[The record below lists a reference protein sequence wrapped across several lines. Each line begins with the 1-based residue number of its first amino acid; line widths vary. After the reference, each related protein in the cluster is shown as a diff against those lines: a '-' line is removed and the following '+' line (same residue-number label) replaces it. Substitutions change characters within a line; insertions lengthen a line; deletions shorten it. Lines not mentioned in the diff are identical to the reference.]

1 MNIERNL
8 QEWNIPNIP
17 TKQIDKQ
24 STFSNSSFLL
34 DYTVKTIEKTISLN
48 NEYEIVKLFSKESME
63 KHRQKYSFIHIGLV
77 QVAVKPLTRQGLNT
91 TVLLCLRDGRHL
103 DFQDSLLRM
112 VESSLYEGPFYF
124 NCHPNYSL
132 SLYDPTLLHALE
144 LNIKTDGYEMMKGA
158 QPLTLV
164 YIIYY
169 KLMKATLETQSLI
182 ESPKDKLYYYKQ
194 IHVIILYKT

>member
-1 MNIERNL
+1 MEEIL
-8 QEWNIPNIP
+8 IFKI
-17 TKQIDKQ
+17 
-24 STFSNSSFLL
+24 FLL
-34 DYTVKTIEKTISLN
+34 
-48 NEYEIVKLFSKESME
+48 
-63 KHRQKYSFIHIGLV
+63 G
-77 QVAVKPLTRQGLNT
+77 
-91 TVLLCLRDGRHL
+91 
-103 DFQDSLLRM
+103 M
-112 VESSLYEGPFYF
+112 VESSLYEGPIYF
-124 NCHPNYSL
+124 NYHPNYSL